1 VVSGAAPF
9 GLAAGVGERLVF
21 GDATILVRASAE
33 ATNGAFSLFEEL
45 PPLVD
50 TPLHV
55 HEHEDELFYVVDG
68 EHVFRV
74 GEDDLPAGPGGMVFA
89 PRGIPH
95 AHRRVI
101 PGAGR
106 LLVLAVPG
114 GLDGFFRE
122 LAQAHAAEAL
132 GPDAYADASARYGI
146 SWLG

>member
-1 VVSGAAPF
+1 
-9 GLAAGVGERLVF
+9 
-21 GDATILVRASAE
+21 
-33 ATNGAFSLFEEL
+33 
-45 PPLVD
+45 
-50 TPLHV
+50 
-55 HEHEDELFYVVDG
+55 
-68 EHVFRV
+68 
-74 GEDDLPAGPGGMVFA
+74 
-89 PRGIPH
+89 
-95 AHRRVI
+95 VI